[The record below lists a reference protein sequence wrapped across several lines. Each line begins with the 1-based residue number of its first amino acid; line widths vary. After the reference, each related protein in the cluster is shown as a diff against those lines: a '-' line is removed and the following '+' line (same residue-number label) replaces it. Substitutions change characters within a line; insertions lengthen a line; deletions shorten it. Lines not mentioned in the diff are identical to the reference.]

1 MKKRLVSIMFFMIA
15 VLLAGNVTV
24 TAGLGGGDERPYI
37 GVRLDSRPLDEL
49 LVKHLRLK
57 PNQGLVVKNIQVDSP
72 ADKANLECDDIIIG
86 FGGKDVTDY
95 DDFVSDIRQSGVGD
109 EVNLEIIHLGER
121 KTVNLTLAAATEV
134 IEWKYPMEP
143 DYMERW
149 QPGRMFRLEPDKK
162 HWQQMPFDD
171 LPDPKIK
178 KYIEDTFKQRYV
190 YSYLTDEQNYEV
202 EINGDPHSNDATVT
216 VRIDRNEYKAT
227 VDQIDKLPEKYRKA
241 AQDALE
247 NARKDSER
255 LVDPDDMSGPPS
267 DEPWGYDFFD
277 RPFLD
282 RNPGRGFGLPG
293 DLHEQMREMMER
305 MKEMEQR
312 NRDLFERFERK
323 SDETNPDSDKIE
335 L

>member
-1 MKKRLVSIMFFMIA
+1 MKKRLVSVMFFMIA
-15 VLLAGNVTV
+15 VLLAGNVMV

-171 LPDPKIK
+171 LPDTRIK

-190 YSYLTDEQNYEV
+190 YSYLSDDQNYEV

-227 VDQIDKLPEKYRKA
+227 VDQIDKLPGKYRKA
-241 AQDALE
+241 AQNALE
-247 NARKDSER
+247 NARKDSEK
-255 LVDPDDMSGPPS
+255 LVDPDDMSGPPP
-267 DEPWGYDFFD
+267 DEPWGHDFFD
-277 RPFLD
+277 RPFLQ
-282 RNPGRGFGLPG
+282 RSPGREFGLPG

-305 MKEMEQR
+305 MQEMEQR

-323 SDETNPDSDKIE
+323 TDETNPDSDKIE